1 MYSPPENA
9 LTASTATAV
18 AGLERH
24 MLVWLEDAGWNA
36 AQTNMDP
43 QHKAAFRLWQ
53 SQSWPVIARRA
64 DADAAPD
71 EICLGL
77 PLPPDEDTGK
87 KVRISLRAHAAHVRK
102 ATPAI
107 ELATALRS
115 SSSPSSRLRAPLAAL
130 ERDAAG
136 MRLRVYGSLAM
147 EALTGLPY
155 VSPTSDVDILFHPTS
170 RRQLEDGVALL
181 SRHAALLPLDGEI
194 VFPGGAAVSWK
205 EWRMAIANPAKVIV
219 KELHAARLADTAS
232 LLALLEPS

>member
-1 MYSPPENA
+1 MYTPPEKA
-9 LTASTATAV
+9 GKASTAAGV
-18 AGLERH
+18 VGLERH
-24 MLVWLEDAGWNA
+24 MLVWLEDAGWDA
-36 AQTNMDP
+36 AQTAIEP

-53 SQSWPVIARRA
+53 SQSWPVVARRA

-71 EICLGL
+71 QICLGL
-77 PLPPDEDTGK
+77 PLPPDEDTGE
-87 KVRISLRAHAAHVRK
+87 KVRISLRAHAAHIKK
-102 ATPAI
+102 ATSAI
-107 ELATALRS
+107 ELAAVLRS
-115 SSSPSSRLRAPLAAL
+115 SLSPFSAPLAAL
-130 ERDAAG
+130 ELDAAG

-181 SRHAALLPLDGEI
+181 SRHAAALPLDGEI